1 MDMRP
6 LALTLCALVWAGPVG
21 AEEMRL
27 NVPGAELVKAR
38 CTLCHEAGHFVRLRQ
53 DRAAW
58 EDTVELM
65 IRRGAPIE
73 PQEKPIILDYLVR
86 HYGPV
91 GAGR

>member
-1 MDMRP
+1 MRAAVF
-6 LALTLCALVWAGPVG
+6 LALAALAATAVADELKMG
-21 AEEMRL
+21 
-27 NVPGAELVKAR
+27 VPNAELVKAR

-73 PQEKPIILDYLVR
+73 PQEKPLILDYLVT
-86 HYGPV
+86 HYGP
-91 GAGR
+91 GGGKPGR

>member
-1 MDMRP
+1 MRIAVF
-6 LALTLCALVWAGPVG
+6 LACATLASAVPAEALKMG
-21 AEEMRL
+21 
-27 NVPGAELVKAR
+27 VPNAELVKAR

-73 PQEKPIILDYLVR
+73 PQEKPLILDYLVT
-86 HYGPV
+86 HYGP
-91 GAGR
+91 GGGKSGR